1 MSLEDH
7 LRFNASAP
15 TAAGLTAMG
24 RQLAGRPVAVGA
36 VRRLTGGVDAATH
49 AVRLDP
55 GGWVVVKRGRA
66 PQVASLA
73 KEYERL
79 RFVERVPVAT
89 PAALA
94 LDTAGDWFGHPALVM
109 GRLPGGSAGPTG
121 AGPWID
127 RLAETLAAVHATPL
141 GGEIPAVLRAPHA
154 GIAWQ
159 PAPPSEVPRTARMQ
173 ALVDAGLALA
183 ERVDRAGRAGQGG
196 RGGRGDDV
204 LLHHDFHRRNVLWR
218 ADRVTGVVDWNEAR
232 LGPAACDVA
241 YCSVDLAM
249 LDGLDVAARFEAAYV
264 ATTARELPDLDR
276 WRCLWIANARRW
288 LRWWLAAFREGGS
301 DVSLPL
307 ARRRLAELADRSLAG
322 LDGT

>member
-1 MSLEDH
+1 MTLEDH
-7 LRFNASAP
+7 LRFNATAP
-15 TAAGLTAMG
+15 TAAGLAAMG
-24 RQLAGRPVAVGA
+24 RQVVGRPVAVGE

-66 PQVASLA
+66 PQAASLA
-73 KEYERL
+73 REYERL
-79 RFVERVPVAT
+79 RFVERAPVAT

-94 LDTAGDWFGHPALVM
+94 LDAAGDWFGHPAFVM
-109 GRLPGGSAGPTG
+109 GRLPGGSAGPDGT
-121 AGPWID
+121 GPWIE

-141 GGEIPAVLRAPHA
+141 DGEVPAVLRAPHA
-154 GIAWQ
+154 GTAWE
-159 PAPPSEVPRTARMQ
+159 PAPPAEVPRSARMQ

-183 ERVDRAGRAGQGG
+183 ERVDRAEQTELTGS
-196 RGGRGDDV
+196 DDV

-249 LDGLDVAARFEAAYV
+249 LDGLAAAARFEAAYL

-301 DVSLPL
+301 DVGLPL